1 MILVTG
7 CAGFIGY
14 HLSKKLLKKNI
25 KVIGID
31 CLDNYYSKNL
41 KLKRLR
47 LLKKHDK
54 FDFCKIDLKNFKK
67 TYQFLKKKKF
77 NQIIHLAAQP
87 GVRVSLKNPYNTL
100 SQNINGF
107 INILEIARIKKVK
120 KFIYASSSSVYGDSK
135 IYPFNE
141 NDKENVP
148 ISIYG
153 SSKFTNE
160 ILSSAYAKNFKLK
173 CVGLRFFTVYGPLG
187 RPDMAYYSFLD
198 NLRKNK
204 PITVFNKGIMKRDF
218 TYIDD
223 VIKGILDVTK
233 KNTAKNHMVLNIGKG
248 KPDNLMDLVNFL
260 QTNYGKKFKIIFSK
274 NIPAGDIKKTFSNTS
289 KAKKLINWKPTVKL
303 KDGIKRFVEWY
314 KVDHGIK

>member
-47 LLKKHDK
+47 LLKKYDK

-67 TYQFLKKKKF
+67 TYQFLKKKKI

-107 INILEIARIKKVK
+107 INILEI
-120 KFIYASSSSVYGDSK
+120 
-135 IYPFNE
+135 
-141 NDKENVP
+141 
-148 ISIYG
+148 
-153 SSKFTNE
+153 
-160 ILSSAYAKNFKLK
+160 
-173 CVGLRFFTVYGPLG
+173 
-187 RPDMAYYSFLD
+187 
-198 NLRKNK
+198 
-204 PITVFNKGIMKRDF
+204 
-218 TYIDD
+218 
-223 VIKGILDVTK
+223 
-233 KNTAKNHMVLNIGKG
+233 
-248 KPDNLMDLVNFL
+248 
-260 QTNYGKKFKIIFSK
+260 
-274 NIPAGDIKKTFSNTS
+274 
-289 KAKKLINWKPTVKL
+289 
-303 KDGIKRFVEWY
+303 
-314 KVDHGIK
+314 